1 MAFQAT
7 YRDHLRTAC
16 RTNDYG
22 CVKVFAQDESR
33 VGLLTVRR
41 RRLTAR
47 GVQPVGLIQHT
58 FQSFYVYGA
67 VAPTTG
73 EHFFLQR
80 PGLNSTNFQLF
91 VDALAQAYPD
101 TLNVLVLDNSGAH
114 TAKRLTLPDN
124 IRLVLL
130 PPYTPELNPIER
142 VWRDLKDELAWMHFA
157 DLEAQQAHVANILQ
171 TYEAATLQSLTAY
184 AYFVE
189 AVNALST

>member
-7 YRDHLRTAC
+7 CLDQLRTAC
-16 RTNDYG
+16 RTNEYRS
-22 CVKVFAQDESR
+22 VKVFAQDESR

-41 RRLTAR
+41 RRLTAC

-73 EHFFLQR
+73 EHVFLQR
-80 PGLNSTNFQLF
+80 PGLNSANFQLF
-91 VDALAQAYPD
+91 VDALAHAYPD
-101 TLNVLVLDNSGAH
+101 TLNVLVLDTRGAH
-114 TAKRLTLPDN
+114 SAKRLTFPDN

-130 PPYTPELNPIER
+130 RPYTPELNPIER
-142 VWRDLKDELAWMHFA
+142 VWRALKDALAWKQFA
-157 DLEAQQAHVANILQ
+157 DLEAQQAHVADILQ
-171 TYEAATLQSLTAY
+171 TYDAATLQSLTAY

-189 AVNALST
+189 AVNALSP

>member
-1 MAFQAT
+1 VAFQAT
-7 YRDHLRTAC
+7 YRDQLRTAC
-16 RTNDYG
+16 RTNDYRW
-22 CVKVFAQDESR
+22 VKVFAQDESR
-33 VGLLTVRR
+33 VGLLTVAR

-73 EHFFLQR
+73 EHVFLQR

-130 PPYTPELNPIER
+130 PPYTPELNPMER

-171 TYEAATLQSLTAY
+171 TYAAATLQSLTAY

>member
-1 MAFQAT
+1 M
-7 YRDHLRTAC
+7 
-16 RTNDYG
+16 
-22 CVKVFAQDESR
+22 FAQDESR

-80 PGLNSTNFQLF
+80 SGLNSAHFQVFL
-91 VDALAQAYPD
+91 DALAQAYPD

-114 TAKRLTLPDN
+114 TATRLIIPAD
-124 IRLVLL
+124 IGLVLL

-142 VWRDLKDELAWMHFA
+142 VWRALKDELAWMHFA
-157 DLEAQQAHVANILQ
+157 DLDTQQAHVTTILR
-171 TYEAATLQSLTAY
+171 TYDAATLQSLTAY
-184 AYFVE
+184 TYFVE
-189 AVNALST
+189 AVNALSA

>member
-1 MAFQAT
+1 MRAV
-7 YRDHLRTAC
+7 C
-16 RTNDYG
+16 RTTDQRR
-22 CVKVFAQDESR
+22 VKVFAQDESR
-33 VGLLTVRR
+33 IGLLTIRR

-47 GVQPVGLIQHT
+47 GVQPVGLIQHA

-73 EHFFLQR
+73 EHFFLQYPR
-80 PGLNSTNFQLF
+80 LNRATFQGF
-91 VDALAQAYPD
+91 VDAFAHAYPN

-114 TAKRLTLPDN
+114 TAKHVTLPEN

-142 VWRDLKDELAWMHFA
+142 VWRALKDDLAWLHFA
-157 DLEAQQAHVANILQ
+157 DLEAQQAHVATILS
-171 TYEAATLQSLTAY
+171 TYNAAILQSLTAY

-189 AVNALST
+189 AVNALSA